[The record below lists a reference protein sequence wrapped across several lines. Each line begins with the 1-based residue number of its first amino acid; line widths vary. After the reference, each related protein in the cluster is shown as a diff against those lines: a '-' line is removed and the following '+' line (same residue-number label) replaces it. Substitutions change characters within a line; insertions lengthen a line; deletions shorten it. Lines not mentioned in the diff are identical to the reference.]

1 MTSSESRTIISLQGS
16 EIKTNRPKLFHII
29 YLVNVL

>member
-16 EIKTNRPKLFHII
+16 EIKTNRQDYFVLR
-29 YLVNVL
+29 YLVNIL